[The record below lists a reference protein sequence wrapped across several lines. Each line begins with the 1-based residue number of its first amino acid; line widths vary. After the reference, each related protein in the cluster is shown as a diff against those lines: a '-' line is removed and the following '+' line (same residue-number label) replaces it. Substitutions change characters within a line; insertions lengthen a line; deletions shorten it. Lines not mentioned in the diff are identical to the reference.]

1 LILFGAVFV
10 EIDANW
16 VIAGGTCLTSVT
28 VMFLWWQ
35 IRDDHERSRR
45 SKASELILEWSKNL
59 KEKSSLARKFSET
72 LGPKNSRLLF
82 SQKSFKITIDDN
94 NRELFYAYFYDKN
107 NDSFNGED
115 PQVEGLDVKMVAE
128 LRWDV
133 VCYLNLLEAI
143 MMSYRHGIADK
154 ELIFEQFQFL
164 VNPVEGHDVLKE
176 FRKASG
182 HSYPAIDQ
190 FVKDIEDQRSS
201 SRGKGKLG

>member
-1 LILFGAVFV
+1 V

-28 VMFLWWQ
+28 VILLWWQ

-45 SKASELILEWSKNL
+45 SKAAELILEWSKNL

-72 LGPKNSRLLF
+72 LNLEQSRSLF
-82 SQKSFKITIDDN
+82 SQNSFSININIK
-94 NRELFYAYFYDKN
+94 NRELFEAYFDKKTTKVSDN
-107 NDSFNGED
+107 EICQDE
-115 PQVEGLDVKMVAE
+115 VLDINMVSN

-154 ELIFEQFQFL
+154 ELLSEQFKFL
-164 VNPVEGHDVLKE
+164 VNPVEGHDVLNE
-176 FRKASG
+176 FRKASC